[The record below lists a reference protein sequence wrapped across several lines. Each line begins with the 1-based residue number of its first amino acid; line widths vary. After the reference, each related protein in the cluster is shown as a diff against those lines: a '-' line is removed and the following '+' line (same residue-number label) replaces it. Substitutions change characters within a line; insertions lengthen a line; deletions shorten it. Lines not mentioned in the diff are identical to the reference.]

1 MIKKRLFVLI
11 AFLQIISTAT
21 LAYENKILLKVDNEI
36 ITSID
41 VLNESKYIKAMN
53 KGLQD
58 ISDEDLW
65 RISLNSITNENRV
78 VEILNHI
85 EEIKV
90 EEENLNIVM
99 NQLKKGFNNL
109 DDFKIF

>member
-1 MIKKRLFVLI
+1 
-11 AFLQIISTAT
+11 
-21 LAYENKILLKVDNEI
+21 
-36 ITSID
+36 
-41 VLNESKYIKAMN
+41 MN

-65 RISLNSITNENRV
+65 RISLNSITNEKIRV

-99 NQLKKGFNNL
+99 ESIYKKKGFNNL
-109 DDFKIF
+109 DDFKNFLKANQVDYDFLIKKLKSNFWMSLYMKNSMIKLYW

>member
-65 RISLNSITNENRV
+65 RISLNSITNEKIRV

-99 NQLKKGFNNL
+99 ESIYKKR
-109 DDFKIF
+109 I

>member
-1 MIKKRLFVLI
+1 
-11 AFLQIISTAT
+11 
-21 LAYENKILLKVDNEI
+21 
-36 ITSID
+36 
-41 VLNESKYIKAMN
+41 MN

-65 RISLNSITNENRV
+65 RISLNSITNEKIRV

-99 NQLKKGFNNL
+99 ESIYKKSL
-109 DDFKIF
+109 II